1 MSDLL
6 LNFATAAQAAGSS
19 LHSVPIEAQLL
30 FIGAIFLGTLIINRF
45 SIRIGI
51 PAILGVLALGLM
63 INIHVLDVSHGEV
76 ENLHTFALA
85 LLLFYAGLK
94 TDLKSIRGFLEY
106 GLILAVG
113 GVGICTVILGFAIYW
128 LSSSTGISIAP
139 GMTETMPLGAAFL
152 IAACLGSTDAGATL
166 SVMRK
171 VRSIVPRKVLQL
183 LEFESALNDPSALII
198 FSICLSLFVASNN
211 AHDSFP
217 SLALAASS
225 ELLQKLGSGLLVGI
239 VFGYISKLT
248 VDHFVTD
255 KEQLLIVAM
264 SIALIDYGS
273 SFFLGGSGFVSVYVT
288 GAFMANLH
296 YHDPK
301 VNHQSIQDVLLPF
314 NTMTEISIF
323 LLFGLLIHPS
333 DLATCIP
340 AGLAAAAALMLIARP
355 ISVVSF
361 QQVSPFN
368 RKESVL
374 IAWCG
379 LRGAVPLAL
388 SFSVQEAI
396 ATYPGLETEAAAQL
410 AQNAQGI
417 IFIVVILNLLIQ
429 GISIAPLCRALNDP
443 IQPVSF
449 G

>member
-6 LNFATAAQAAGSS
+6 LNFATAAEAAGSS

-128 LSSSTGISIAP
+128 LCSSSGISIAP

-396 ATYPGLETEAAAQL
+396 ATYPGLETVAAAQL

-443 IQPVSF
+443 IQPESF

>member
-1 MSDLL
+1 
-6 LNFATAAQAAGSS
+6 
-19 LHSVPIEAQLL
+19 
-30 FIGAIFLGTLIINRF
+30 
-45 SIRIGI
+45 
-51 PAILGVLALGLM
+51 
-63 INIHVLDVSHGEV
+63 
-76 ENLHTFALA
+76 
-85 LLLFYAGLK
+85 
-94 TDLKSIRGFLEY
+94 
-106 GLILAVG
+106 
-113 GVGICTVILGFAIYW
+113 
-128 LSSSTGISIAP
+128 
-139 GMTETMPLGAAFL
+139 MTETMPLGAAFL

-166 SVMRK
+166 SVLRK
-171 VRSIVPRKVLQL
+171 VRNIVPRKVLQL

-211 AHDSFP
+211 THESFP

-239 VFGYISKLT
+239 AFGYLSKLT
-248 VDHFVTD
+248 IDHFVTD

-273 SFFLGGSGFVSVYVT
+273 SFFLEGSGFVSVYVT

-296 YHDPK
+296 YHDAN
-301 VNHQSIQDVLLPF
+301 VNHESIQDVLLPF

-333 DLATCIP
+333 DLAPCVP
-340 AGLAAAAALMLIARP
+340 AGLAAAATLMLIARP
-355 ISVVSF
+355 ISVACF
-361 QQVSPFN
+361 QHVSPFN
-368 RKESVL
+368 RKESTL

-396 ATYPGLETEAAAQL
+396 ANYPGLEPQASAQL
-410 AQNAQGI
+410 AQNSQGI

-429 GISIAPLCRALNDP
+429 GISIAPLCRGLSAP
-443 IQPVSF
+443 GRTTST
-449 G
+449 